1 MPDNNKEGSKKPYPM
16 QVYLPIKTREAFDR
30 KLLEEFEYA
39 PSRSKMIRTWIEAYV
54 GDRLKIVGGT
64 KDG

>member
-1 MPDNNKEGSKKPYPM
+1 MPDNNNKSDKKKPYPM

-39 PSRSKMIRTWIEAYV
+39 PSRSKMIRTWIEAVSYTHLTLPTTPYV
-54 GDRLKIVGGT
+54 
-64 KDG
+64 